1 MVHYFSDTLLKSE
14 IFKNIALRDVYK
26 RQDMKA
32 IKVAIFFEMMKRL
45 MIQYSFDELQG
56 TTFRSHF
63 SAIGLGDTQE
73 RNGFFLAAYITDN
86 SVLQDGFIKGVRTYL
101 DDAVVYKYDS
111 PYQEKDVLEKELMY
125 IIEIKNED

>member
-1 MVHYFSDTLLKSE
+1 
-14 IFKNIALRDVYK
+14 
-26 RQDMKA
+26 MKA
-32 IKVAIFFEMMKRL
+32 IKVAVFFDWMKNV
-45 MIQYSFDELQG
+45 MVSFSVDELQN

-63 SAIGLGDTQE
+63 GAVGLGDTQE

-86 SVLQDGFIKGVRTYL
+86 SVLQDGFMEGVRTYL

-111 PYQEKDVLEKELMY
+111 PYQEKDVLDKELMY

>member
-1 MVHYFSDTLLKSE
+1 
-14 IFKNIALRDVYK
+14 
-26 RQDMKA
+26 
-32 IKVAIFFEMMKRL
+32 MMKRL

-63 SAIGLGDTQE
+63 GAVGLGDAQE
-73 RNGFFLAAYITDN
+73 RNGFFLAVYITDN
-86 SVLQDGFIKGVRTYL
+86 SVLKDGFMKGVRTYL

-111 PYQEKDVLEKELMY
+111 PYQEKDVLDKELMY

>member
-1 MVHYFSDTLLKSE
+1 
-14 IFKNIALRDVYK
+14 
-26 RQDMKA
+26 MKA
-32 IKVAIFFEMMKRL
+32 IKVAVFFEMMKRL

-63 SAIGLGDTQE
+63 GAVGFNDTLE

-86 SVLQDGFIKGVRTYL
+86 SVLQDCFMEGVRTYL
-101 DDAVVYKYDS
+101 DDSVVYKYDS
-111 PYQEKDVLEKELMY
+111 PYQEKDVPDKELMY

>member
-1 MVHYFSDTLLKSE
+1 
-14 IFKNIALRDVYK
+14 
-26 RQDMKA
+26 MKA
-32 IKVAIFFEMMKRL
+32 IKVAVFFEMMKRL

-63 SAIGLGDTQE
+63 SAVGLGDTQE
-73 RNGFFLAAYITDN
+73 RNGFLLAVYITDN
-86 SVLQDGFIKGVRTYL
+86 SVLQDGFMKGVRTYL

-111 PYQEKDVLEKELMY
+111 PYQDKDVLEKELMY

>member
-1 MVHYFSDTLLKSE
+1 
-14 IFKNIALRDVYK
+14 
-26 RQDMKA
+26 MKA
-32 IKVAIFFEMMKRL
+32 IEVAVFFEMMKRL

-63 SAIGLGDTQE
+63 SAVGLGDAQE

-86 SVLQDGFIKGVRTYL
+86 SVLQDGFMEGVRTFL

>member
-1 MVHYFSDTLLKSE
+1 
-14 IFKNIALRDVYK
+14 
-26 RQDMKA
+26 
-32 IKVAIFFEMMKRL
+32 

-63 SAIGLGDTQE
+63 SAVGLGDTQE
-73 RNGFFLAAYITDN
+73 RNGFFLAVYITDN
-86 SVLQDGFIKGVRTYL
+86 SVLQEGVRTYL

-111 PYQEKDVLEKELMY
+111 PYQEKDVLDKELMY

>member
-1 MVHYFSDTLLKSE
+1 
-14 IFKNIALRDVYK
+14 
-26 RQDMKA
+26 MKA
-32 IKVAIFFEMMKRL
+32 IKVAVFFEMMKRL

-56 TTFRSHF
+56 TTFKSHF
-63 SAIGLGDTQE
+63 CAVGLGDAQE

-86 SVLQDGFIKGVRTYL
+86 SVLQDGFMEGVRTFL

-111 PYQEKDVLEKELMY
+111 PYQDKDVLEKELMY

>member
-1 MVHYFSDTLLKSE
+1 
-14 IFKNIALRDVYK
+14 
-26 RQDMKA
+26 MKA
-32 IKVAIFFEMMKRL
+32 IKVAVFFDWMKNV
-45 MIQYSFDELQG
+45 MVSFSVDELQN

-63 SAIGLGDTQE
+63 GAVGLGDTQE

-86 SVLQDGFIKGVRTYL
+86 SVLQDGFMEGVRTYL

-111 PYQEKDVLEKELMY
+111 PYQDKDVLEKELMY

>member
-1 MVHYFSDTLLKSE
+1 
-14 IFKNIALRDVYK
+14 
-26 RQDMKA
+26 MKA
-32 IKVAIFFEMMKRL
+32 IKVAVFFDWMKNV
-45 MIQYSFDELQG
+45 MVSFSVDELQN

-63 SAIGLGDTQE
+63 GAVGLGDTQE

-86 SVLQDGFIKGVRTYL
+86 SVLQDGFMEGVRTYL

-125 IIEIKNED
+125 IIKIKNED

>member
-1 MVHYFSDTLLKSE
+1 
-14 IFKNIALRDVYK
+14 
-26 RQDMKA
+26 MKA
-32 IKVAIFFEMMKRL
+32 IKVAVFFDWMKNV
-45 MIQYSFDELQG
+45 MVSFSVDELQN

-63 SAIGLGDTQE
+63 GAVGLGDTQE
-73 RNGFFLAAYITDN
+73 RNGFFLAAYIIDN
-86 SVLQDGFIKGVRTYL
+86 SVLQDGFMEGVRTFL

>member
-1 MVHYFSDTLLKSE
+1 M
-14 IFKNIALRDVYK
+14 
-26 RQDMKA
+26 
-32 IKVAIFFEMMKRL
+32 

-63 SAIGLGDTQE
+63 GAVGLGDTLE
-73 RNGFFLAAYITDN
+73 RTGFFLAAYITDN
-86 SVLQDGFIKGVRTYL
+86 SVSQDSFMEGVRTFL

-111 PYQEKDVLEKELMY
+111 PYQDKDVLDKELMY

>member
-1 MVHYFSDTLLKSE
+1 
-14 IFKNIALRDVYK
+14 
-26 RQDMKA
+26 MKA
-32 IKVAIFFEMMKRL
+32 IKVAIFFEMMGRL

-63 SAIGLGDTQE
+63 GADGLGDIQE

-86 SVLQDGFIKGVRTYL
+86 SVSQDSFIEGVRTYL

-111 PYQEKDVLEKELMY
+111 PYQKKDVPEKELMY

>member
-1 MVHYFSDTLLKSE
+1 
-14 IFKNIALRDVYK
+14 
-26 RQDMKA
+26 MKA
-32 IKVAIFFEMMKRL
+32 IKVAVFFEMMKNM
-45 MIQYSFDELQG
+45 MIQYSFDELKG

-63 SAIGLGDTQE
+63 GAVGLGDAQE

-86 SVLQDGFIKGVRTYL
+86 SVLQDIFMDWVRTYL

-111 PYQEKDVLEKELMY
+111 PYQEKDVPEKELMY

>member
-1 MVHYFSDTLLKSE
+1 MSYRVLLSE
-14 IFKNIALRDVYK
+14 VILV
-26 RQDMKA
+26 Q
-32 IKVAIFFEMMKRL
+32 
-45 MIQYSFDELQG
+45 FD
-56 TTFRSHF
+56 
-63 SAIGLGDTQE
+63 LGDTQE

-86 SVLQDGFIKGVRTYL
+86 SVIQDGFMKGVRTYL